1 MPFTQD
7 ALDQFLS
14 TYERNTSSDDPTQV
28 AAQFADDFLAAGPQG
43 PVIVPAAV
51 FAQKLPARKRLFDEA
66 GLESARLTSRR
77 DLRLGERYVLVETKW
92 RMNFA
97 SEGKPGT
104 SMDVGSSFL
113 VDMGGSEPR
122 ILVYVAHQ
130 DVFQM
135 MKDRKLLPP
144 G

>member
-1 MPFTQD
+1 MPFTQE
-7 ALDQFLS
+7 ALDQFIS
-14 TYERNTSSDDPTQV
+14 TYERNTSSDDPSQA
-28 AAQFADDFLAAGPQG
+28 AAQFAENFLAAGPQG

-51 FAQKLPARKRLFDEA
+51 FAQKLPARKQLFDEA
-66 GLESARLTSRR
+66 GLKSARLASRR
-77 DLRLGERYVLVETKW
+77 DLRLGERYVLVDTRW

-97 SEGKPGT
+97 PERNPGI
-104 SMDVGSSFL
+104 SLDVGSSFL